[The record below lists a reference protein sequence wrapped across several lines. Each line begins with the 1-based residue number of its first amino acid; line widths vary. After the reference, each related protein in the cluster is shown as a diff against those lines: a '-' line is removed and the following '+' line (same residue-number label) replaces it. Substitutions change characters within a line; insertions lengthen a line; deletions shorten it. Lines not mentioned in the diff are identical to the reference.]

1 MTSNSNYAINYSIS
15 FANPATHY
23 CEIEI
28 QFNNIKSDTVTL
40 FLPVWTPGSYMIR
53 EFARQVQNVEGV
65 SPSNK
70 KLSIQKTRKNHW
82 EVNTKGEKSFTVK
95 YKVYCNELTVRTSEI
110 NDEHAFIN
118 CSNVFMSAKGM
129 EGEKCSVQINPY
141 SSWKTI
147 STGLEKISG
156 KDENNLYEADNYDI
170 LADSPIEIGNQK
182 VLEFEIQ
189 NIKHYIALTGRANY
203 DDKTLITDFKK
214 IAEAQI
220 AFFGDIPYKHYTYI
234 CHLVEKGGGGLE
246 HLNSFAVQFPR
257 WSFKDDKSY
266 KQFLGLVSHEFFH
279 LWNVKRIRP
288 FELGPFDYDNE
299 NHTFGLWVAEGWTSI
314 YDNIFIRRCGVLDN
328 KEYYEF
334 IEKEVNDIMRFQGR
348 FNQTLFE
355 SSYDTW
361 IKFYRQDENS
371 KNSQVS
377 YYTKG
382 ALVALMLNIEIITSS
397 NSEKSLDDALKAL
410 WEDYK
415 KNPAKG
421 FTNER
426 VKEICEKLAGKDLTD
441 FWNKYLMGLDELP
454 LFDYFKNTGL
464 TAKDANKDLLTFD
477 IETSNPPGKLIITKI
492 YEGGSGYTAGLNT
505 GDEIIAINDVRIEKE
520 YEKILKENKLGDDVR
535 VLINRKGFIKE
546 IKVTLTPAIP
556 KYEISE
562 IENMNDD
569 QRKVLNKWLLG

>member
-1 MTSNSNYAINYSIS
+1 
-15 FANPATHY
+15 
-23 CEIEI
+23 
-28 QFNNIKSDTVTL
+28 
-40 FLPVWTPGSYMIR
+40 MIR
-53 EFARQVQNVEGV
+53 EFARQVQNTEAFSSAG
-65 SPSNK
+65 K
-70 KLSIQKTRKNHW
+70 KLDIHKTRKNHW
-82 EVNTKGEKSFTVK
+82 EVYTKGESTFTVK

-110 NDEHAFIN
+110 TDEHAFIN

-129 EGEKCSVQINPY
+129 ENEKCSVQISPHA
-141 SSWKTI
+141 SWKTI
-147 STGLEKISG
+147 STGSEKIG
-156 KDENNLYEADNYDI
+156 NNLYEAENYDV

-189 NIKHYIALTGRANY
+189 NIKHYIALTGRSNY
-203 DDKTLITDFKK
+203 NVDTLIKDFKR

-220 AFFGDIPYKHYTYI
+220 NFFGDIPYKHYTYI

-257 WSFKDDKSY
+257 WAFTDEKLY

-288 FELGPFDYDNE
+288 AELGPFDYDNE
-299 NHTFGLWVAEGWTSI
+299 NHTTGLWVAEGWTSI

-348 FNQTLFE
+348 FNQSLFE

-382 ALVALMLNIEIITSS
+382 ALVALMLNIEIIISS
-397 NSEKSLDDALKAL
+397 NCEKSLDDALKAL

-415 KNPAKG
+415 KNPSNG

-426 VKEICEKLAGKDLTD
+426 VKEICESLAGKDLTD

-454 LFDYFKNTGL
+454 LFDYFKKAGL
-464 TAKDANKDLLTFD
+464 EAKNVNEDLVTFD
-477 IETSNPPGKLIITKI
+477 IETSQANGKVLITKV
-492 YEGGSGYTAGLNT
+492 YAGGCGYTGCLNT
-505 GDEIIAINDVRIEKE
+505 GDEIIAINDIRIEKD
-520 YEKILKENKLGDDVR
+520 YDKILKEYKHDDEVK

-546 IKVTLTPAIP
+546 FIIKLTPAIP

-562 IENMNDD
+562 MENMTDD
-569 QRKVLNKWLLG
+569 QRKILNKWLLG

>member
-1 MTSNSNYAINYSIS
+1 MSHAINYVIS
-15 FANPATHY
+15 FANPASHY

-28 QFNNIKSDTVTL
+28 QFNNIKSQKGNSNNVTL

-53 EFARQVQNVEGV
+53 EFARQVQNTEAFSSAG
-65 SPSNK
+65 K
-70 KLSIQKTRKNHW
+70 KLDIHKTRKNHW
-82 EVNTKGEKSFTVK
+82 EVNTKGESSFTVK

-110 NDEHAFIN
+110 SDEHAFIN
-118 CSNVFMSAKGM
+118 CSNVFMSAKGV
-129 EGEKCSVQINPY
+129 ENEKCSVKINPHA
-141 SSWKTI
+141 SWKTI
-147 STGLEKISG
+147 STGLEKIG
-156 KDENNLYEADNYDI
+156 YNLYEAENYDV

-182 VLEFEIQ
+182 VLEFEIR

-203 DDKTLITDFKK
+203 DDETLIKDFKK

-220 AFFGDIPYKHYTYI
+220 NFFRDIPYKHYTYI

-257 WSFKDDKSY
+257 WAFTDEKLY

-288 FELGPFDYDNE
+288 AELGPFDYDNE
-299 NHTFGLWVAEGWTSI
+299 NHTTGLWVAEGWTSI
-314 YDNIFIRRCGVLDN
+314 YDNIFIRRCEILDN

-348 FNQTLFE
+348 FNQSLFE

-382 ALVALMLNIEIITSS
+382 ALVALMLNLEIITST
-397 NSEKSLDDALKAL
+397 NCEKSLDDALKAL

-415 KNPAKG
+415 KNPKKG

-426 VKEICEKLAGKDLTD
+426 VKEICESLAGKDLTD

-454 LFDYFKNTGL
+454 LFDYFKKAGL
-464 TAKDANKDLLTFD
+464 ESKNVNEDLVTFD
-477 IETSNPPGKLIITKI
+477 IETSQANGKVLITKV
-492 YEGGSGYTAGLNT
+492 YAGGCGYTGCLNT
-505 GDEIIAINDVRIEKE
+505 GDEIIAINDIRIEKD
-520 YEKILKENKLGDDVR
+520 YEKILKENKHDDEVK

-546 IKVTLTPAIP
+546 FIIKLTPAIP

-562 IENMNDD
+562 IENTTDE
-569 QRKVLNKWLLG
+569 QRKILNKWLLG

>member
-1 MTSNSNYAINYSIS
+1 MLHSINYTIS

-28 QFNNIKSDTVTL
+28 NFNKISSDKVTL
-40 FLPVWTPGSYMIR
+40 FLPVWTPGSYMVR
-53 EFARQVQNVEGV
+53 EFARQVQNVQAFSASGK
-65 SPSNK
+65 N
-70 KLSIQKTRKNHW
+70 LAICKTRKNHW
-82 EVNTKGEKSFTVK
+82 LVETNGEDSFTVK

-129 EGEKCSVQINPY
+129 ENEKCSVKVNPH
-141 SSWKTI
+141 SSWKNI
-147 STGLEKISG
+147 STGLEKTG
-156 KDENNLYEADNYDI
+156 DNLYEADNYDI
-170 LADSPIEIGNQK
+170 LADSPIEIGNQNI
-182 VLEFEIQ
+182 LEFEILGT
-189 NIKHYIALTGRANY
+189 KHFICLYGRGNY
-203 DDKTLITDFKK
+203 DEETLVKDFKR

-220 AFFGDIPYKHYTYI
+220 NFFGGMPYKHYTYI

-257 WSFKDDKSY
+257 WSFTDDKSY

-288 FELGPFDYDNE
+288 LELGPFDYDNE
-299 NHTFGLWVAEGWTSI
+299 NYTFGLWEAEGWTSI

-328 KEYYEF
+328 KGYYEF

-348 FNQTLFE
+348 FNQTLLE

-361 IKFYRQDENS
+361 IKYYRQDENS
-371 KNSQVS
+371 KNSTVS

-397 NSEKSLDDALKAL
+397 NCEKSLDDALKTL

-415 KNPAKG
+415 KDPSKG

-426 VKEICEKLAGKDLTD
+426 IKEICEELAGKDLSE
-441 FWNKYLMGLDELP
+441 FWDKYLAGLDELP
-454 LFDYFKNTGL
+454 LFNYLQKAGLQAVNTRE
-464 TAKDANKDLLTFD
+464 NHLTFD
-477 IETSNPPGKLIITKI
+477 IEINQISGKVIVAKVF
-492 YEGGSGYTAGLNT
+492 EGGSGYTAGLNN
-505 GDEIIAINDVRIEKE
+505 GDEIIAINDVRIEKD
-520 YEKILKENKLGDDVR
+520 YDKILKNYKLNDEVK
-535 VLINRKGFIKE
+535 VLINRKGFMREFNI
-546 IKVTLTPAIP
+546 ILTPAIP
-556 KYEISE
+556 LYEISE
-562 IENMNDD
+562 IENMTDG

>member
-1 MTSNSNYAINYSIS
+1 MSHAINYAIS
-15 FANPATHY
+15 FANPASHY
-23 CEIEI
+23 CEIQI
-28 QFNNIKSDTVTL
+28 QFNNIKSDAVTL

-53 EFARQVQNVEGV
+53 EFARQVQNTEAFSSAG
-65 SPSNK
+65 K
-70 KLSIQKTRKNHW
+70 KLDIHKTRKNHW
-82 EVNTKGEKSFTVK
+82 EVYTKGESTFTVK

-110 NDEHAFIN
+110 TDEHAFIN

-129 EGEKCSVQINPY
+129 ENEKCSVQINPHA
-141 SSWKTI
+141 SWKTI
-147 STGLEKISG
+147 STGLEKISA
-156 KDENNLYEADNYDI
+156 NLYEAENYDV

-189 NIKHYIALTGRANY
+189 NIKHYIALTGRSNY
-203 DDKTLITDFKK
+203 NDETLIKDFKR

-220 AFFGDIPYKHYTYI
+220 NFFGDIPYKHYTYI

-257 WSFKDDKSY
+257 WAFTDEKLY

-288 FELGPFDYDNE
+288 AELGPFDYDNE
-299 NHTFGLWVAEGWTSI
+299 NHTTGLWVAEGWTSI

-348 FNQTLFE
+348 FNQSLFE

-382 ALVALMLNIEIITSS
+382 ALVALMLNIEIIISS
-397 NSEKSLDDALKAL
+397 NCEKSLDDALKAL

-415 KNPAKG
+415 KNSSKG

-426 VKEICEKLAGKDLTD
+426 VKEICESLAGKDLTD
-441 FWNKYLMGLDELP
+441 FWDKYLMGLDELP
-454 LFDYFKNTGL
+454 LFDYFKKAGL
-464 TAKDANKDLLTFD
+464 EAKNVNEDLVTFD
-477 IETSNPPGKLIITKI
+477 IETSQANGKVLITKV
-492 YEGGSGYTAGLNT
+492 YAGGCGFTGCLNT
-505 GDEIIAINDVRIEKE
+505 GDEIIAINDIRIEKD
-520 YEKILKENKLGDDVR
+520 YDKILKEYKHDDEVK

-546 IKVTLTPAIP
+546 FIIKLTPAIP

-562 IENMNDD
+562 MENMTDD
-569 QRKVLNKWLLG
+569 QRKILNKWLLG

>member
-1 MTSNSNYAINYSIS
+1 
-15 FANPATHY
+15 
-23 CEIEI
+23 
-28 QFNNIKSDTVTL
+28 
-40 FLPVWTPGSYMIR
+40 MIR
-53 EFARQVQNVEGV
+53 EFARQVQNTEALSSTG
-65 SPSNK
+65 K
-70 KLSIQKTRKNHW
+70 KLDIHKTRKNHW
-82 EVNTKGEKSFTVK
+82 EVNTRGEKSFTVK

-110 NDEHAFIN
+110 TDEHAFIN

-129 EGEKCSVQINPY
+129 ENEKCSVQINPHAT
-141 SSWKTI
+141 WKII
-147 STGLEKISG
+147 STGLEKIG
-156 KDENNLYEADNYDI
+156 DNLYEAENYDV

-203 DDKTLITDFKK
+203 DDETLIKDFKK
-214 IAEAQI
+214 IAETQI
-220 AFFGDIPYKHYTYI
+220 NFFGDIPYRHYTYI

-257 WSFKDDKSY
+257 WAFKDEKMY

-299 NHTFGLWVAEGWTSI
+299 NHTTGLWVAEGWTSI
-314 YDNIFIRRCGVLDN
+314 YDNIFIRRCGILDN

-348 FNQTLFE
+348 FNQSLFE

-397 NSEKSLDDALKAL
+397 NCEKSLDDALKAL

-415 KNPAKG
+415 MNPSKG

-426 VKEICEKLAGKDLTD
+426 VKEICESLAGKDLTD

-454 LFDYFKNTGL
+454 LFDYFKKAGL
-464 TAKDANKDLLTFD
+464 EAKNVNAEHVLFDESGTEATFSGQNLITFD
-477 IETSNPPGKLIITKI
+477 IETSQTNGKVIITKI
-492 YEGGSGYTAGLNT
+492 YDGGCGYSGGLNT
-505 GDEIIAINDVRIEKE
+505 GDEIIAINDIRLEKD
-520 YEKILKENKLGDDVR
+520 YEKILKEYKYDDEVK
-535 VLINRKGFIKE
+535 VLVNRKGFVKE
-546 IKVTLTPAIP
+546 IIIKLTPAIP

-562 IENMNDD
+562 MENMTDE

>member
-1 MTSNSNYAINYSIS
+1 MSHAINYAIS
-15 FANPATHY
+15 FANPASHY
-23 CEIEI
+23 CEIQI
-28 QFNNIKSDTVTL
+28 QFNNIKSDAVTL

-53 EFARQVQNVEGV
+53 EFARQVQNTEAFSSAG
-65 SPSNK
+65 K
-70 KLSIQKTRKNHW
+70 KLDIHKTRKNHW
-82 EVNTKGEKSFTVK
+82 EVYTKGESTFTVK

-110 NDEHAFIN
+110 TDEHAFIN

-129 EGEKCSVQINPY
+129 ENEKCSVQISPHA
-141 SSWKTI
+141 SWKTI
-147 STGLEKISG
+147 STGLEKIG
-156 KDENNLYEADNYDI
+156 NNLYEAENYDV

-189 NIKHYIALTGRANY
+189 NIKHYIALTGRSNY
-203 DDKTLITDFKK
+203 NVDTLIKDFKR

-220 AFFGDIPYKHYTYI
+220 NFFGDIPYKHYTYI

-257 WSFKDDKSY
+257 WAFTDEKLY

-288 FELGPFDYDNE
+288 AELGPFDYDNE
-299 NHTFGLWVAEGWTSI
+299 NHTTGLWVAEGWTSI

-348 FNQTLFE
+348 FNQSLFE

-382 ALVALMLNIEIITSS
+382 ALVALMLNIEIIISS
-397 NSEKSLDDALKAL
+397 NCEKSLDDALKAL

-415 KNPAKG
+415 KNPSNG

-426 VKEICEKLAGKDLTD
+426 VKEICESLAGKDLTD

-454 LFDYFKNTGL
+454 LFDYFKKAGL
-464 TAKDANKDLLTFD
+464 EAKNVNEDLVTFD
-477 IETSNPPGKLIITKI
+477 IETSQANGKVLITKV
-492 YEGGSGYTAGLNT
+492 YAGGCGYTGCLNT
-505 GDEIIAINDVRIEKE
+505 GDEIIAINDIRIEKD
-520 YEKILKENKLGDDVR
+520 YDKILKEYKHDDEVK

-546 IKVTLTPAIP
+546 FIIKLTPAIP

-562 IENMNDD
+562 MENMTDD
-569 QRKVLNKWLLG
+569 QRKILNKWLLG